1 MHGKLNGEGKEWNK
15 NFSFEGKYK
24 DGERESGTLHKEFLT
39 YIGKLK
45 FNQFHGQGK
54 LTLKDGTVY
63 EGGFGNG

>member
-45 FNQFHGQGK
+45 FNQFHG
-54 LTLKDGTVY
+54 
-63 EGGFGNG
+63 